1 MLGFAVYLAKYKL
14 CDLCIGMLKCRQLG
28 ELGDTVSSFNRNENM
43 PEPILYLKQFAYK
56 KYMPISCY
64 ISAFRDINCF

>member
-1 MLGFAVYLAKYKL
+1 
-14 CDLCIGMLKCRQLG
+14 MLKCRQLG